1 MHREHTEL
9 NAWAGGWAI
18 SRGTPAPVEIPGGYR
33 IDVGLP
39 GHRVR
44 YLLPAFDRALVD
56 GLHHPGTWLKI
67 CADAVPLDPRWR
79 VEPPEYLMSA
89 PLSGEGVVVDPAYR
103 LEVVDDAASTEVRI
117 MAGAEVAAR
126 GKAALTGE
134 FAVID
139 QVETAPD
146 HRRRGL
152 GKSVMSALSEAT
164 TRRGATTGVLVA
176 TEDGRALYSRL
187 GWTLVSPVTAA
198 WLVEDY

>member
-1 MHREHTEL
+1 
-9 NAWAGGWAI
+9 
-18 SRGTPAPVEIPGGYR
+18 
-33 IDVGLP
+33 
-39 GHRVR
+39 
-44 YLLPAFDRALVD
+44 
-56 GLHHPGTWLKI
+56 
-67 CADAVPLDPRWR
+67 
-79 VEPPEYLMSA
+79 MSA